1 MSLTDW
7 LKDGWLRPHQT
18 NQDEISRLFDV
29 IERDLRVS
37 GDANVDEDWR
47 FVAAYNAALQCAAV
61 ALYASGFEAPK
72 GGGAH
77 HRTIE
82 SLALTTVEKAEVIDA
97 LQAFRAKRAGAVYE
111 MIGIAS
117 SSEIR
122 ELRESATKLRDRVRD
137 WLKRTHPELLASEKQ
152 GRGRRDRR

>member
-1 MSLTDW
+1 MSLNEWLRNGW
-7 LKDGWLRPHQT
+7 LKRHQT
-18 NQDEISRLFDV
+18 DRDEIARLFEV
-29 IERDLRVS
+29 IERDLQVS
-37 GDANVDEDWR
+37 GDANVNEDWR

-82 SLALTTVEKAEVIDA
+82 SLSLTTGEPSGTIDA

-117 SSEIR
+117 AGEIR
-122 ELRESATKLRDRVRD
+122 ELRELATELRRRVRE
-137 WLKRTHPELLASEKQ
+137 WLRRTHPELSDGGKPGGAR
-152 GRGRRDRR
+152 RGRR